1 MCYHI
6 IRRYSS
12 MWTMPALKRCFK
24 TRKTAETVRR
34 RGATGDRS
42 DYYLDPSLNLGV
54 VACYDDSCECAGWPQ
69 GHAGGE
75 LPTRAPGLR
84 IPCAECG
91 KPRREAIEMVDPDDE
106 SPVLLCRRCAERAA
120 LAHLLKK
127 TRPTVRRVHAD
138 DPDVSQLVAV
148 Q

>member
-42 DYYLDPSLNLGV
+42 DYCLDPSLNLGV

-69 GHAGGE
+69 GHAAEGVANA
-75 LPTRAPGLR
+75 RRPGS
-84 IPCAECG
+84 G
-91 KPRREAIEMVDPDDE
+91 
-106 SPVLLCRRCAERAA
+106 SPARNAA
-120 LAHLLKK
+120 
-127 TRPTVRRVHAD
+127 
-138 DPDVSQLVAV
+138 SLVGR
-148 Q
+148 